1 MSDFPCLHGNERYGT
16 CDDAST
22 EIESIGLC
30 QPKGVWTYSGN
41 IPEYP
46 VKNKIQDWRIKKM
59 SKEKSEKDVRNVP
72 ITVRLNE
79 EEHEKL
85 KQCAA
90 ACGLSAAEFM
100 RQLCK
105 GNAPQPQ
112 PKTEF
117 WELLNKLYEVHDAF
131 KKCVPYYPT
140 AVEICKEIE
149 DFILELQQ
157 KTTLP
162 QQFSVEELT
171 EQGAV

>member
-1 MSDFPCLHGNERYGT
+1 
-16 CDDAST
+16 
-22 EIESIGLC
+22 
-30 QPKGVWTYSGN
+30 
-41 IPEYP
+41 
-46 VKNKIQDWRIKKM
+46 M
-59 SKEKSEKDVRNVP
+59 SKEKSEKGVRNVP

-79 EEHEKL
+79 GEHEKL

-105 GNAPQPQ
+105 GNAPQPK

-131 KKCVPYYPT
+131 KKCVPYYP
-140 AVEICKEIE
+140 AAAEICKEIE

-157 KTTLP
+157 AFTSP
-162 QQFSVEELT
+162 QRFEIGQLIEK
-171 EQGAV
+171 GAV

>member
-1 MSDFPCLHGNERYGT
+1 
-16 CDDAST
+16 
-22 EIESIGLC
+22 
-30 QPKGVWTYSGN
+30 
-41 IPEYP
+41 
-46 VKNKIQDWRIKKM
+46 M
-59 SKEKSEKDVRNVP
+59 SKEKSEKYVRNVP
-72 ITVRLNE
+72 ITVRLNA

-85 KQCAA
+85 KRCAA

-105 GNAPQPQ
+105 GNAPQPK

-140 AVEICKEIE
+140 VTEICKEIE

-157 KTTLP
+157 KTTFP
-162 QQFSVEELT
+162 QRFSIEELT
-171 EQGAV
+171 EQGEV

>member
-1 MSDFPCLHGNERYGT
+1 
-16 CDDAST
+16 
-22 EIESIGLC
+22 
-30 QPKGVWTYSGN
+30 
-41 IPEYP
+41 
-46 VKNKIQDWRIKKM
+46 M

-90 ACGLSAAEFM
+90 ACGLSVTEFM
-100 RQLCK
+100 RQLCN

-112 PKTEF
+112 PEKEF
-117 WELLNKLYEVHDAF
+117 WALLDTLYEVHAAF
-131 KKCVPYYPT
+131 KKCVPYFPY
-140 AVEICKEIE
+140 AIEICKEIE

-162 QQFSVEELT
+162 QRFNVEELM

>member
-1 MSDFPCLHGNERYGT
+1 MSR
-16 CDDAST
+16 
-22 EIESIGLC
+22 
-30 QPKGVWTYSGN
+30 
-41 IPEYP
+41 
-46 VKNKIQDWRIKKM
+46 
-59 SKEKSEKDVRNVP
+59 EKSEKDVRNVP

-117 WELLNKLYEVHDAF
+117 WQLLNKLYEVHGAF
-131 KKCVPYYPT
+131 KKCVPYYPSAAET
-140 AVEICKEIE
+140 CKEIE
-149 DFILELQQ
+149 DFVLELQQ
-157 KTTLP
+157 RFNLP
-162 QQFSVEELT
+162 QRFSIEELAHQRAICISAVPNIKET
-171 EQGAV
+171 AGAVYAHSIMSEKMSYTS

>member
-1 MSDFPCLHGNERYGT
+1 MSRET
-16 CDDAST
+16 S
-22 EIESIGLC
+22 
-30 QPKGVWTYSGN
+30 
-41 IPEYP
+41 
-46 VKNKIQDWRIKKM
+46 KK
-59 SKEKSEKDVRNVP
+59 EVRNVP

-79 EEHEKL
+79 EEHKKL

-105 GNAPQPQ
+105 GNAPLPQ

-117 WELLNKLYEVHDAF
+117 WELLNKFYEVHDAF

-140 AVEICKEIE
+140 AAEICKEIE

-162 QQFSVEELT
+162 QRLNVEELT